1 MRGRVIGLLVVIA
14 ALLAGVVVAG
24 CGGGGDTTGAT
35 EAATSGEETAGG
47 GGGSED
53 SGGTFSYLAT
63 AGSSQ
68 FLKGLNESFMPAF
81 EEESGLK
88 TAVDNF
94 CCGTEKLKQQ
104 QDADDVTWSATNWAT
119 TAEFLEAKEN
129 GQLEKLDP
137 AVVDTSKLQP
147 GTYDEYGYGVWKTAT
162 VVAWLP
168 GAFPAG
174 QEPTKFEDL
183 FDTEKFPGKRCLYKY
198 QEFGGTL
205 EGALL
210 SEGVAPDELYPL
222 DLDKAFNKLD
232 EMSDDIVW
240 WTTGAQAAQFL
251 LNGQCKMAA
260 MWNGVAQ
267 DTAAQ
272 GNEIEIAWPQ
282 SIIFLGYN
290 SVPKESPNPEAAQKF
305 LGMIIDNTEAQE
317 KFYETTAYTVPL
329 KNPSIPKS
337 VQKWAP
343 EGQNVA
349 ESITEDGQYY
359 FEHSEEI
366 AKEFEDFLIT
376 SG

>member
-1 MRGRVIGLLVVIA
+1 MRGRVIGLLVVVA

-24 CGGGGDTTGAT
+24 CGGGGDSTGAT
-35 EAATSGEETAGG
+35 EAATSGEETAG

-104 QDADDVTWSATNWAT
+104 QDADAVTWSATNWAT

-168 GAFPAG
+168 GTFPAG

-210 SEGVAPDELYPL
+210 SEGVGPDELYPL

-317 KFYETTAYTVPL
+317 RFYETTAYTVPL

-359 FEHSEEI
+359 FENSEEI